1 MNYVY
6 DIALNLSEKLYNFY
20 EWNSDDNIEL
30 YIKIP
35 IIKVDEETIKDFIK
49 FDIVVNNDFL
59 NRIYKKSE
67 VFLPNKVKHNDY
79 DLLVVSNN
87 ICLGVEFNNKG
98 KIIKK
103 SFLCIDEEDE
113 ILEYSKSIK
122 YTIIDYK
129 RNNSIKDNSI
139 FYTRNESDN
148 KNRILNYLKHL
159 YTSNKTYEI
168 DYIFLEVYNDK
179 NIPIDK
185 EYIKLINTVEN
196 NSNNYKKVMEV
207 IDFMDNSKIS

>member
-148 KNRILNYLKHL
+148 KNRILNYLKH
-159 YTSNKTYEI
+159 
-168 DYIFLEVYNDK
+168 
-179 NIPIDK
+179 NIK
-185 EYIKLINTVEN
+185 
-196 NSNNYKKVMEV
+196 
-207 IDFMDNSKIS
+207 

>member
-1 MNYVY
+1 M
-6 DIALNLSEKLYNFY
+6 
-20 EWNSDDNIEL
+20 
-30 YIKIP
+30 
-35 IIKVDEETIKDFIK
+35 
-49 FDIVVNNDFL
+49 
-59 NRIYKKSE
+59 
-67 VFLPNKVKHNDY
+67 FLPNKVKHNDY